1 MSDHSQKEVDNVVDI
16 DAIMKRIRAEVESEI
31 AESGVKMPKYLPPPE
46 KLADGSLEPILYSE
60 ELNYLNA
67 HWNEWAEGDSFSSHR
82 PLVGKLIVKCKR
94 KLRSFLVET
103 LFKDYFQREREFQMN
118 LVRYLNATAR
128 YVDAR
133 DSEIFWQLVNKMDSD
148 VTAMNDRADRLFQEA
163 MLERDKQRQLG

>member
-1 MSDHSQKEVDNVVDI
+1 MSEISEKDAGQSVDM
-16 DAIMKRIRAEVESEI
+16 DAIMKRIRAEVEAEI
-31 AESGVKMPKYLPPPE
+31 AESGAKMPKYLPPPE
-46 KLADGSLEPILYSE
+46 KLADGSLEPILYSA

-82 PLVGKLIVKCKR
+82 PFIGSLILKCKR

-103 LFKDYFQREREFQMN
+103 LLKDYFQKEREFQMN

-133 DSEIFWQLVNKMDSD
+133 DSEIFWQLVTKMDSD
-148 VTAMNDRADRLFQEA
+148 VSAMNDRADRLFQEA
-163 MLERDKQRQLG
+163 MLEKNKQRKMG